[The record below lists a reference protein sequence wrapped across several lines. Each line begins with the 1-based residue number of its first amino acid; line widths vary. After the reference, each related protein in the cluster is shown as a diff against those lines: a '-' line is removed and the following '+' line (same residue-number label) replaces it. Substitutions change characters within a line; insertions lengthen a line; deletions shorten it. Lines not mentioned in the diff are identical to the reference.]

1 MGYAPGSS
9 RRSVRGNDETDQ
21 SMNEFGND
29 RTEDSSS
36 AENLLNLNDVMQ
48 AFGVSAW
55 KNLGP
60 IETPNTNFLSLLVE
74 INGQN
79 YVLRERP
86 DGPIGENIHFRYDFQ
101 QYLQQAGIPVPSFLR
116 TPQGEPTVKLGE
128 DFFEIQQQIGGEFF
142 STSNPRSL
150 DWIAAA
156 GTMLGRI
163 HQASQHY
170 TSAPHPWPAEAQ
182 IGSVVQGYLNLARSR
197 ANQAALQAISSAL
210 SEWTEQWEAV
220 LPAAMMSIGAHHAL
234 PEFHI
239 HGDYHALN
247 VRFGPFGV
255 SAVTGLEAARWEKR
269 IFEVAY
275 GLFYFSGLAWLPGS
289 TVTPPLVKRGFEPER
304 MRSFLHGYNELCPPV
319 KGEAALLV
327 DALMLISPIVTL
339 NGPLEDLFYADE
351 EAESAIIDDML
362 ERLAWATSLPAWLGR
377 VRRSFAEMWD

>member
-1 MGYAPGSS
+1 
-9 RRSVRGNDETDQ
+9 
-21 SMNEFGND
+21 MNEFNND
-29 RTEDSSS
+29 NTDAGSN
-36 AENLLNLNDVMQ
+36 AENLLDLNEVMQ

-60 IETPNTNFLSLLVE
+60 LETPHANILSLLVE

-86 DGPIGENIHFRYDFQ
+86 DGPIGEDIHFRYDFQ
-101 QYLQQAGIPVPSFLR
+101 QHLQQSNIPVPSFLR
-116 TPQGEPTVKLGE
+116 TPQGEPIVKLGE

-142 STSNPRSL
+142 STSNPHSL
-150 DWIAAA
+150 DWIISA
-156 GTMLGRI
+156 GRMLGRI
-163 HQASQHY
+163 HQASQQY
-170 TSAPHPWPAEAQ
+170 RGSPHPWPAEAQ

-197 ANQAALQAISSAL
+197 ANQDALQAISSAL
-210 SEWTEQWEAV
+210 SEWADQWQAV
-220 LPAAMMSIGAHHAL
+220 LPASMMAIGANRAL

-275 GLFYFSGLAWLPGS
+275 ALFYFAGLAWLPGS
-289 TVTPPLVKRGFEPER
+289 SITPPLVKRGFEPER
-304 MRSFLHGYNELCPPV
+304 VRSFLHGYSELCPPV

-327 DALMLISPIVTL
+327 DALILISPIVTL
-339 NGPLEDLFYADE
+339 NGPLEDLFYTDE
-351 EAESAIIDDML
+351 ETESVVIDDIL
-362 ERLAWATSLPAWLGR
+362 ERLSWATSLPAWLGR

>member
-1 MGYAPGSS
+1 
-9 RRSVRGNDETDQ
+9 
-21 SMNEFGND
+21 MNEFDNAN
-29 RTEDSSS
+29 TEGGSN
-36 AENLLNLNDVMQ
+36 AENLLDLNEVMQ

-60 IETPNTNFLSLLVE
+60 LETQHTNILSLLVE

-86 DGPIGENIHFRYDFQ
+86 DGPIGEDIHFRYNFQ
-101 QYLQQAGIPVPSFLR
+101 QYLHQSNIPVPSFLR

-142 STSNPRSL
+142 STANPRSL
-150 DWIAAA
+150 DWIASA
-156 GTMLGRI
+156 GSMLGRI
-163 HQASQHY
+163 HQASQQY
-170 TSAPHPWPAEAQ
+170 REAPHLWPAEAQ

-197 ANQAALQAISSAL
+197 ANQVSLQAISSAL
-210 SEWTEQWEAV
+210 SEWADQWQAV
-220 LPAAMMSIGAHHAL
+220 LPAAMMSIGTNHTL

-255 SAVTGLEAARWEKR
+255 SAVTGLEATRWEKR

-275 GLFYFSGLAWLPGS
+275 ALIYFCGLAWLPGS
-289 TVTPPLVKRGFEPER
+289 STTLPFVKRGFEPER
-304 MRSFLHGYNELCPPV
+304 VRSFLHGYSELCPPI
-319 KGEAALLV
+319 KGEAALLI
-327 DALMLISPIVTL
+327 DALMLVSPIVTL
-339 NGPLEDLFYADE
+339 NGPLEDLFYTDE
-351 EAESAIIDDML
+351 ETESAVIDDIL
-362 ERLAWATSLPAWLGR
+362 ERLSWATSLPTWLGR